1 MTLKEIQQIY
11 PQIPETKTTF
21 PGHGGIPITHYKKYW
36 YIQTDTVNT
45 CIVGTSRSGKVRL
58 KC

>member
-11 PQIPETKTTF
+11 PQIPETKLLFQVMEVFNHTLQ
-21 PGHGGIPITHYKKYW
+21 KYW

-45 CIVGTSRSGKVRL
+45 CVVVPLDQERSD
-58 KC
+58 